1 VSGPSG
7 DDATDWEIEAA
18 RAGDDT
24 MLGWVLESCRTYLLA
39 VAERGLAPDLLA
51 KGGPSDVVQETLL
64 GAYRDFT
71 KFRGATREELLAWLR
86 TILRNHLAVL
96 RRRYRDTLKRRVS
109 AEVSL
114 GVPGSSGSA
123 CWLLASDAPT
133 PSAHAVRQEQV
144 AALLRAL
151 ERLPEEYRRVVAWHH
166 HDGLTFEAIG
176 VRMGRSAEAA
186 RKLWSRALIRLAR
199 EMEPDHEPR

>member
-1 VSGPSG
+1 VSSPSG
-7 DDATDWEIEAA
+7 DDATDREIEAA

-24 MLGWVLESCRTYLLA
+24 MLGCVLESCRTYLLA
-39 VAERGLAPDLLA
+39 VAARGLAPDLLA

-86 TILRNHLAVL
+86 TILRNHLSVL
-96 RRRYRDTLKRRVS
+96 RRRYRGTLKRRVA

-114 GVPGSSGSA
+114 GVPESSGSP
-123 CWLLASDAPT
+123 WRFLASDAPT
-133 PSAHAVRQEQV
+133 PSARAVRQEQV
-144 AALLRAL
+144 AALLLAL
-151 ERLPEEYRRVVAWHH
+151 ERLPEEYGRVVAWHH

-176 VRMGRSAEAA
+176 ARMGRSAEAA
-186 RKLWSRALIRLAR
+186 RKLWSRALIRLAW
-199 EMEPDHEPR
+199 EMEPDHEHR